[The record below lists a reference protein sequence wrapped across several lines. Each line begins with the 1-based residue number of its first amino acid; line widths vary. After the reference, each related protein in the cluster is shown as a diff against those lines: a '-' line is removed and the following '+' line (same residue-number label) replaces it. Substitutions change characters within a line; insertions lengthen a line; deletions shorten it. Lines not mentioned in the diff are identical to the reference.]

1 GERIQIHELTTHMTF
16 PGAVFALAPKRP
28 ELKQN
33 TRADDSTEL
42 PRGSTNERPLPL
54 TALGADVGTCR
65 VHRLF
70 VLSSCD
76 VAKTAVDSGPR
87 TRRLIPSGPV
97 ALNGAI
103 KMKNEQPSRLHGM
116 C

>member
-1 GERIQIHELTTHMTF
+1 MQIHRLTRHMTF

-42 PRGSTNERPLPL
+42 PRGSTNERPLL
-54 TALGADVGTCR
+54 LAGLGADVGTCR

-76 VAKTAVDSGPR
+76 VAKTAVDSGSR
-87 TRRLIPSGPV
+87 TRRLTPAGPV
-97 ALNGAI
+97 AIKGAI
-103 KMKNEQPSRLHGM
+103 KMKT
-116 C
+116 